1 MDMPEAAMSKILKDS
16 LGRTIDYLRISVTD
30 RCSLRCIYCMPEVP
44 GSPPAFLPEEE
55 LLTTEE
61 WLGFARA
68 AAMAGIRK
76 IRLTGGEP
84 LMRRDLPEMVRSI
97 SALPQ
102 VEQVVMT
109 TNGVGLAR
117 NIDKLKAAGLSGV
130 NVSLDSLDSGC
141 YRQIAGSDRMEE
153 ALEGIRACLA
163 LGLPVKIN
171 CVPVRGIN
179 DSQWIP
185 LAALAKEWPVQVR
198 FIEMMPIGGGKA
210 FPPVEN
216 SRIREL
222 LEQEF
227 GPMTP
232 APAGKR
238 QGPAQ
243 VWKVHG
249 FAGSVGFIS
258 AVSCGCCST
267 CNRIRA
273 TADGKI
279 KLCLHHPANG
289 DVRGLL
295 RMGKG
300 PEEICRWLQAL
311 VLEKPGDGA
320 RTDESR
326 PMWKIGG

>member
-1 MDMPEAAMSKILKDS
+1 M
-16 LGRTIDYLRISVTD
+16 
-30 RCSLRCIYCMPEVP
+30 
-44 GSPPAFLPEEE
+44 
-55 LLTTEE
+55 
-61 WLGFARA
+61 
-68 AAMAGIRK
+68 
-76 IRLTGGEP
+76 
-84 LMRRDLPEMVRSI
+84 
-97 SALPQ
+97 
-102 VEQVVMT
+102 
-109 TNGVGLAR
+109 
-117 NIDKLKAAGLSGV
+117 
-130 NVSLDSLDSGC
+130 
-141 YRQIAGSDRMEE
+141 
-153 ALEGIRACLA
+153 
-163 LGLPVKIN
+163 
-171 CVPVRGIN
+171 
-179 DSQWIP
+179 
-185 LAALAKEWPVQVR
+185 
-198 FIEMMPIGGGKA
+198 
-210 FPPVEN
+210 EN